1 MLVTPPMN
9 MYNDTI
15 WLSVVSLME
24 CRPSPRNEWA
34 QGVEPSDRE
43 INETRC
49 LQLGAPLIRSS
60 LSKFKKKKNV
70 ELTLM
75 LLTHTQSNKNP
86 LLHNTPLQM
95 KRSTGGLVTT
105 S

>member
-15 WLSVVSLME
+15 WLSAVSLME
-24 CRPSPRNEWA
+24 CRPSPRDEWA
-34 QGVEPSDRE
+34 QGVEPSDRD

-60 LSKFKKKKNV
+60 LSKFKKKKK
-70 ELTLM
+70 
-75 LLTHTQSNKNP
+75 S
-86 LLHNTPLQM
+86 
-95 KRSTGGLVTT
+95 
-105 S
+105 